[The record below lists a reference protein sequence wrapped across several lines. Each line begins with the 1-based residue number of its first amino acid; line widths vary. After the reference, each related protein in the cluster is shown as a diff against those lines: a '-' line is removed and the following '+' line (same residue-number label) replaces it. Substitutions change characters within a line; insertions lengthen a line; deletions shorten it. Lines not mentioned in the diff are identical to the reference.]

1 MQSIRDIIDT
11 KLSLG
16 FSYFYGIQNGEGYL
30 RRMLHTN
37 PSLEAIY
44 SQLRDDIQFVSE
56 ADRDYFRTDRQLKA
70 FKKLKKYLLE
80 AKKYI
85 KIQLEKKKKKSKSEQ
100 VDIQTELKELAREL
114 RNDLIEKEDYD
125 YAVKMLLKPTADDL
139 EEVKSKFEKIDQTVK
154 KAIKKF
160 GYEEENLDFDEED
173 EFLLAPEEPFES
185 KKADINK
192 LVDEKNRRFTME
204 EFNDLYENMESLE
217 EDLNQ
222 KQQDKQNDQQALA
235 IGTILKQR
243 QQAKKTGKETPQ
255 QSIAAQKN
263 AIAKLSQLK
272 VDPKLIAQLQADGKL

>member
-1 MQSIRDIIDT
+1 MQSIQDIIDT
-11 KLSLG
+11 TLSLG
-16 FSYFYGIQNGEGYL
+16 VSYFYGLGDDEGYL

-56 ADRDYFRTDRQLKA
+56 ADRDYFRSGRQLKA

-100 VDIQTELKELAREL
+100 ADIQAELKELAREL

-139 EEVKSKFEKIDQTVK
+139 EEVKSKFEKIDQTVR
-154 KAIKKF
+154 KAMKKF
-160 GYEEENLDFDEED
+160 GYEEENLEFEE
-173 EFLLAPEEPFES
+173 EEEVPFES

-192 LVDEKNRRFTME
+192 LVDEENRRFTME
-204 EFNDLYENMESLE
+204 EFNDLYEDMEQVE

-255 QSIAAQKN
+255 QSTAAQKN